1 MYTPTKKR
9 RLKLSDKNEFDL
21 VIIGGG
27 PAGLTAALYGGRMGL
42 KTALFESKAFGGL
55 AGTAPKIEN
64 YPGYESIN
72 GLELTEKMRKQA
84 EKYGTTFFYNEV
96 SAIDPKEMIVTYYN
110 GDVKGKAIIIATGSK
125 HIPLGLSNEFQLVG
139 NGISYCATCDG
150 PLFRDQVV
158 ATVGGSNAAGLEVIY
173 LSGLAKKVYLIH
185 RRHCLR
191 AEACIVDEV
200 DSLPNVVPMYNSTI
214 EEAILK
220 DSKLREL
227 KIKNIETGEFTT
239 LSVNAL
245 FIAIGVEPQSEL
257 AKVAGIELDDDN
269 NIRVNRNQETNFPGI
284 YAAGDVT
291 GGIRQVTTATGEA
304 TTAAMNAY
312 LFIKKGWY
320 GEGASK

>member
-1 MYTPTKKR
+1 M
-9 RLKLSDKNEFDL
+9 SEENEFDL

-42 KTALFESKAFGGL
+42 KTALFEGKAFGGL

-64 YPGYESIN
+64 YPGIESIN

-96 SAIDPKEMIVTYYN
+96 SAINPKELTITAGK
-110 GDVKGKAIIIATGSK
+110 GDTKAKAIIIATGSK
-125 HIPLGLSNEFQLVG
+125 HLPLGLSNEFELVG

-185 RRHCLR
+185 RRHCMR

-200 DSLPNVVPMYNSTI
+200 DSLPNVVPLYNCTI
-214 EEAILK
+214 EEAIPI
-220 DSKLREL
+220 DEKLGEL
-227 KIKNIETGEFTT
+227 KIKNIETGEITNI
-239 LSVNAL
+239 SVNAL
-245 FIAIGVEPQSEL
+245 FIAIGIEPQSEL
-257 AKVAGIELDDDN
+257 AKKAGIELDEDN
-269 NIRVNRNQETNFPGI
+269 NIKVDKNQGTNFPGI

-312 LFIKKGWY
+312 LFIKQGWY
-320 GEGASK
+320 GEGTS

>member
-1 MYTPTKKR
+1 
-9 RLKLSDKNEFDL
+9 LSEENEFDL

-27 PAGLTAALYGGRMGL
+27 PAGLTAAIYGGRMGL
-42 KTALFESKAFGGL
+42 KTALFEGKAFGGL

-64 YPGYESIN
+64 YPGIESIN

-96 SAIDPKEMIVTYYN
+96 KAINPKELTITA
-110 GDVKGKAIIIATGSK
+110 GKGETKAKAIIIATGSK
-125 HIPLGLSNEFQLVG
+125 HLSLGLPNEYELIG

-150 PLFRDQVV
+150 PLFRDQIV

-173 LSGLAKKVYLIH
+173 LSGVAKKVYLIH

-200 DSLPNVVPMYNSTI
+200 DSLPNVLPMYNCTI
-214 EEAILK
+214 EEAIPK
-220 DSKLREL
+220 DDKLGEL
-227 KIKNIETGEFTT
+227 KVKNTETGEITNIK
-239 LSVNAL
+239 VDAL
-245 FIAIGVEPQSEL
+245 FIAIGIESQSDL
-257 AKVAGIELDDDN
+257 AKNAGIELDPDN
-269 NIRVNRNQETNFPGI
+269 NIKVDKNQETSFPGI

-320 GEGASK
+320 GEGTS

>member
-1 MYTPTKKR
+1 MEIEDY
-9 RLKLSDKNEFDL
+9 EFEL

-27 PAGLTAALYGGRMGL
+27 PAGLTAAIYGGRMGL
-42 KTALFESKAFGGL
+42 KTALFEGKAFGGL

-64 YPGYESIN
+64 YPGFESIN
-72 GLELTEKMRKQA
+72 GLELTEKMKEQA
-84 EKYGTTFFYNEV
+84 ENYGTTFFYNKV
-96 SAIDPKEMIVTYYN
+96 SAINPKEMTITISK
-110 GDVKGKAIIIATGSK
+110 GDIKAKAIIIATGSK
-125 HIPLGLSNEFQLVG
+125 HLTLGLPNEYQLVG

-173 LSGLAKKVYLIH
+173 LSGVAQKVYLIH

-200 DSLPNVVPMYNSTI
+200 DSLPNVVPMYNCTI
-214 EEAILK
+214 EEAIAK
-220 DSKLREL
+220 DNKLGEL
-227 KIKNIETGEFTT
+227 KLKNNETGETST
-239 LSVNAL
+239 INVKAL
-245 FIAIGVEPQSEL
+245 FVAIGVEPQSDL
-257 AKVAGIELDDDN
+257 AREVGIELDEEN
-269 NIRVNRNQETNFPGI
+269 YIKVNKNQETNFRGI

-312 LFIKKGWY
+312 LFVKQGWY
-320 GEGASK
+320 GEGTS

>member
-1 MYTPTKKR
+1 MTEE
-9 RLKLSDKNEFDL
+9 NEFDL

-27 PAGLTAALYGGRMGL
+27 PAGLTAAIYGGRMGL
-42 KTALFESKAFGGL
+42 KTALFEGKAFGGL

-64 YPGYESIN
+64 YPGIDSIN
-72 GLELTEKMRKQA
+72 GLELTENMRKQA

-96 SAIDPKEMIVTYYN
+96 SAINPKELTITA
-110 GDVKGKAIIIATGSK
+110 GKTETKAKAIIIATGSK
-125 HIPLGLSNEFQLVG
+125 HLSLGLPNEYELVG

-173 LSGLAKKVYLIH
+173 LSGVAKKVYLIH
-185 RRHCLR
+185 RRHCMR

-200 DSLPNVVPMYNSTI
+200 DSLPNIVPMYNCVV
-214 EEAILK
+214 EEAITK
-220 DSKLREL
+220 DSRLGEL
-227 KIKNIETGEFTT
+227 KIKNIETGEITNIN
-239 LSVNAL
+239 VNAL
-245 FIAIGVEPQSEL
+245 FIAIGIEPQSEL
-257 AKVAGIELDDDN
+257 AKKAGIELDENN
-269 NIRVNRNQETNFPGI
+269 NIKVDVNQETNFPGI

-291 GGIRQVTTATGEA
+291 GGIRQVTTATGEG

-320 GEGASK
+320 GEGT

>member
-1 MYTPTKKR
+1 MEIEDY
-9 RLKLSDKNEFDL
+9 EFEL

-27 PAGLTAALYGGRMGL
+27 PAGLTAAIYGGRMGL
-42 KTALFESKAFGGL
+42 KTALFEGTAFGGL

-64 YPGYESIN
+64 YPGFESIN
-72 GLELTEKMRKQA
+72 GLELTEKMKEQA
-84 EKYGTTFFYNEV
+84 ENYGATFFYNKV
-96 SAIDPKEMIVTYYN
+96 LAINPKEMTITISK
-110 GDVKGKAIIIATGSK
+110 GDIKAKAIIIATGSK
-125 HIPLGLSNEFQLVG
+125 HLTLGLPNEYQLVG

-173 LSGLAKKVYLIH
+173 LSGVAQKVYLIH

-200 DSLPNVVPMYNSTI
+200 DSLPNVVPMYNCTI
-214 EEAILK
+214 EEAIAK
-220 DSKLREL
+220 DNKLGEL
-227 KIKNIETGEFTT
+227 KLKNNETGETST
-239 LSVNAL
+239 INVKAL
-245 FIAIGVEPQSEL
+245 FIAIGVEPQSDL
-257 AKVAGIELDDDN
+257 AREVGIELDEEN
-269 NIRVNRNQETNFPGI
+269 YIKVNKNQETNFRGI

-312 LFIKKGWY
+312 LFVKQGWY
-320 GEGASK
+320 GEGTS